1 MTPKVTKRRWYAR
14 PFLVLLILGSL
25 GFVAWFGFGPEGL
38 WDSYRL
44 EKQKLAQADQIR
56 KLEAEKQ
63 QLATYL
69 NALKA
74 NDDVALERA
83 ARDRGFVGPGEVIYD
98 IKVDP
103 DRR

>member
-1 MTPKVTKRRWYAR
+1 MPPKVTQRRWYAR
-14 PFLVLLILGSL
+14 PLLILLILGSL
-25 GFVAWFGFGPEGL
+25 GFVAWFSIGPDGL

-44 EKQKLAQADQIR
+44 QKQKLAQADQIR
-56 KLEAEKQ
+56 KLETEKQ

-69 NALKA
+69 AALKA

-83 ARDRGFVGPGEVIYD
+83 ARQRGFVAPGETIYD